1 LLNHR
6 FKLINGLHNLVN
18 GAVRSLIFT
27 AALSVFCSAHSFAAT
42 NDVAALQQPVNEPE
56 WLLKQPSQSFAIQI
70 LTLSSA
76 QQLQDLVDMQ
86 LLKGFAR
93 FRYKSGGK
101 LRYVLTFGS
110 YSSAVEADKAS
121 QLLVEKLQ
129 GFSAPPVLWIRQ
141 LQTIQ
146 KSIRTTLQ
154 Y

>member
-1 LLNHR
+1 M
-6 FKLINGLHNLVN
+6 
-18 GAVRSLIFT
+18 FT
-27 AALSVFCSAHSFAAT
+27 AALSFFCSAHSFAAT
-42 NDVAALQQPVNEPE
+42 NDLAALQQPVNEPE
-56 WLLKQPSQSFAIQI
+56 WLLQQPSQSFAIQI
-70 LTLSSA
+70 V
-76 QQLQDLVDMQ
+76 QLQDLVDMQ

-93 FRYKSGGK
+93 FRYKSGGR

-110 YSSAVEADKAS
+110 YPSAVEADKAS

-141 LQTIQ
+141 LQPIQ

>member
-1 LLNHR
+1 
-6 FKLINGLHNLVN
+6 
-18 GAVRSLIFT
+18 
-27 AALSVFCSAHSFAAT
+27 
-42 NDVAALQQPVNEPE
+42 
-56 WLLKQPSQSFAIQI
+56 
-70 LTLSSA
+70 
-76 QQLQDLVDMQ
+76 MQ

-101 LRYVLTFGS
+101 LRYALTFGS